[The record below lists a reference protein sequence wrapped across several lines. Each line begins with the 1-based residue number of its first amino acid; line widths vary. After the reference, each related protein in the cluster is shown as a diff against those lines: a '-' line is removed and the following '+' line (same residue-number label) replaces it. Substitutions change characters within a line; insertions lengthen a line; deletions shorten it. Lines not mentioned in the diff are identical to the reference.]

1 MQKDNYQKLSQGM
14 NNPVGFLQ
22 GVFLNCEKKDATLS
36 FAMVNKKG
44 KPAANPPTTP
54 IVFRFMIRRELTQ
67 RGEAIIGAVILF
79 RGLGMDPKFI

>member
-36 FAMVNKKG
+36 FAMVNRKV
-44 KPAANPPTTP
+44 NQQQTHPP
-54 IVFRFMIRRELTQ
+54 LQ
-67 RGEAIIGAVILF
+67 LYS
-79 RGLGMDPKFI
+79 DS